1 MAGGKGKIT
10 GKDGKPF
17 VKNDERINRNG
28 RPAKLPD
35 LDELLKE
42 VLGEEIK
49 GKVAMKLILLALSKK
64 AMKGDVRACELLMD
78 RGYGKL
84 VTKKDIDINFE
95 ALSESDIDKIID
107 ILSNKSNNK
116 KDES

>member
-1 MAGGKGKIT
+1 MAKLAGA
-10 GKDGKPF
+10 KDGKPF

-35 LDELLKE
+35 LEELLKE

-84 VTKKDIDINFE
+84 IVKKDIDINFDRLTE
-95 ALSESDIDKIID
+95 DDIDKIIEK
-107 ILSNKSNNK
+107 LSNNEKH
-116 KDES
+116 E